1 MTNFQKIKRHE
12 FGENLKK
19 EYSSTHPSHVLSY
32 IHLQPCFIQKRMAC
46 QPRRDIYGRR
56 HASSR
61 VLTARAGRMA
71 SPPSSNVI
79 RRTNGPGPILQ
90 EIRRLSVTIRSGEF
104 DRPCGD
110 LARRRS
116 DLEGEGRLLVDFC
129 RSDAR
134 VMGH

>member
-1 MTNFQKIKRHE
+1 
-12 FGENLKK
+12 
-19 EYSSTHPSHVLSY
+19 
-32 IHLQPCFIQKRMAC
+32 MAC

-61 VLTARAGRMA
+61 VLTAKAGRMA

>member
-1 MTNFQKIKRHE
+1 
-12 FGENLKK
+12 
-19 EYSSTHPSHVLSY
+19 
-32 IHLQPCFIQKRMAC
+32 
-46 QPRRDIYGRR
+46 
-56 HASSR
+56 
-61 VLTARAGRMA
+61 MA